1 MKIVCLDCGVHFPDE
16 FKKALKC
23 SFWKTR
29 GGEKLSNKAKKIV
42 WDWQFSFPY
51 DDFGEKYGYMLN
63 VGWGLIPYTGNSFT
77 GSNPKY
83 VSLSEAEKKE
93 LQKDWYKFVT
103 RVSDKDKDK
112 LLWQAFE
119 KGSKKWSKKL
129 T

>member
-1 MKIVCLDCGVHFPDE
+1 
-16 FKKALKC
+16 
-23 SFWKTR
+23 
-29 GGEKLSNKAKKIV
+29 
-42 WDWQFSFPY
+42 
-51 DDFGEKYGYMLN
+51 
-63 VGWGLIPYTGNSFT
+63 
-77 GSNPKY
+77 